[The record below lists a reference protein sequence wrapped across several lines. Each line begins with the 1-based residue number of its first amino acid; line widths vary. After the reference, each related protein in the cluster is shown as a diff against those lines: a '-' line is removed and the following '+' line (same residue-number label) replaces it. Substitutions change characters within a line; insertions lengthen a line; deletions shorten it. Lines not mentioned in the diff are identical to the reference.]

1 MFDFVEIVKP
11 IQRMIKKDT
20 YFKWMY
26 IEKEYF
32 EKFKVSITTSS
43 ALQIPYFSKKF
54 VLYTFASN
62 TSLVVVLTHKD
73 LEGN

>member
-32 EKFKVSITTSS
+32 EKFKVSIEVAPT
-43 ALQIPYFSKKF
+43 L
-54 VLYTFASN
+54 
-62 TSLVVVLTHKD
+62 
-73 LEGN
+73 